1 MVFPITS
8 GHASWVSIWNMEKNA
23 FQNMSNFFK
32 FSRWQNN
39 CIDIEPITTRTHI
52 VNNNKLPNF
61 KPGPNILY
69 TKSSSIGEIL
79 ARRNTRATCNITSR
93 WYQNCKSLPY
103 IHYYIDLDWFQSVPG
118 KLRWRIRKTMAW
130 YGLSSWWPK
139 VAQIFVLFLKCTLSI
154 QNKISVTN
162 GSMYINN
169 RSVNFFHIISGSPL

>member
-1 MVFPITS
+1 MSQVCMNCVMIMCQTFGYYVEFKQGYLFFTCSMVFPITS

-69 TKSSSIGEIL
+69 TKSSSMGEIF
-79 ARRNTRATCNITSR
+79 ARRNTRATCNIRSR
-93 WYQNCKSLPY
+93 
-103 IHYYIDLDWFQSVPG
+103 
-118 KLRWRIRKTMAW
+118 
-130 YGLSSWWPK
+130 
-139 VAQIFVLFLKCTLSI
+139 
-154 QNKISVTN
+154 
-162 GSMYINN
+162 
-169 RSVNFFHIISGSPL
+169 